1 MGGDNLTAEFIQND
15 WRQADLSE
23 AERAMLEYAE
33 KLTLTPAMMTQEDV
47 QQLRDAGWTDC
58 NVLDIA
64 MACAYFNFRV
74 RIVDGLGLEM
84 SDQAA
89 ERAVRARQQAAAM
102 AQDKGVA
109 LPMDI
114 WGVTEQADQAQA
126 KVSVS

>member
-1 MGGDNLTAEFIQND
+1 M
-15 WRQADLSE
+15 RQADLSE

-47 QQLRDAGWTDC
+47 QQLRDVGWTDRD
-58 NVLDIA
+58 VLDIA

-89 ERAVRARQQAAAM
+89 ERAMHARQQAAVT
-102 AQDKGVA
+102 AQAQGVE
-109 LPMDI
+109 LPRDI
-114 WGVTEQADQAQA
+114 WGITEQATQA
-126 KVSVS
+126 KQQAPVS